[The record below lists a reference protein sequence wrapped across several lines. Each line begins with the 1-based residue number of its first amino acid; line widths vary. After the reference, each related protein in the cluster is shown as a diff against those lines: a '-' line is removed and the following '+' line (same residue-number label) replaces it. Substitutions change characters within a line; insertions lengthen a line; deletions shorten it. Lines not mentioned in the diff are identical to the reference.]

1 MEIIVEKLNEDEFT
15 VRVQQNGEMTQHN
28 VTVSEVDWQKLT
40 DKMCSKE
47 LLVEKSFEFLLER
60 EPKESILSDF
70 DIMVI
75 AKYFPEY
82 PDVIKKM
89 I

>member
-1 MEIIVEKLNEDEFT
+1 MEINVKKLSEDEFE
-15 VRVQQNGEMTQHN
+15 VVVEQNGTSTNHV
-28 VTVSEVDWQKLT
+28 VTVSDDDWQKLT

-47 LLVEKSFEFLLER
+47 LLLEKSFEFLLER
-60 EPKESILSDF
+60 EPKESILGAF
-70 DIMVI
+70 GIMTI

-82 PDVIKKM
+82 PDEIKKL

>member
-1 MEIIVEKLNEDEFT
+1 MEISLEKLNENEFLVTISEDDSFTEHVVIVEDESY
-15 VRVQQNGEMTQHN
+15 E
-28 VTVSEVDWQKLT
+28 KLT

-47 LLVEKSFEFLLER
+47 LLVEKSIEFLLTK
-60 EPKESILSDF
+60 EPKESILEKF
-70 DIMVI
+70 EIMLI

-82 PDVIKKM
+82 PDEIKKL

>member
-1 MEIIVEKLNEDEFT
+1 MEIIVEKINEDELL
-15 VRVQQNGEMTQHN
+15 VRIQENGETTEHTIFVHEQ
-28 VTVSEVDWQKLT
+28 DWQMLC

-47 LLVEKSFEFLLER
+47 LLIEKSFEFLLER
-60 EPKESILSDF
+60 EPKESILSEF

-82 PDVIKKM
+82 PDKIKKM
-89 I
+89 L

>member
-1 MEIIVEKLNEDEFT
+1 MEISLEKLNENEFLVT
-15 VRVQQNGEMTQHN
+15 ISEGDSFTEHV
-28 VTVSEVDWQKLT
+28 VTVEDESYQKLV

-47 LLVEKSFEFLLER
+47 LLVEKSIEFLLTK
-60 EPKESILSDF
+60 EPKESILEKF
-70 DIMVI
+70 EIMLI

-82 PDVIKKM
+82 PDEIKKV

>member
-1 MEIIVEKLNEDEFT
+1 MEIIVEKLSEDEFT

-28 VTVSEVDWQKLT
+28 VTVSEVDWQILS

-47 LLVEKSFEFLLER
+47 FLLEKSFEFLLER
-60 EPKESILSDF
+60 EPKESILGAFS
-70 DIMVI
+70 IMTI

-82 PDVIKKM
+82 PDEIKKL

>member
-1 MEIIVEKLNEDEFT
+1 MEISLEKLNEKEFLVT
-15 VRVQQNGEMTQHN
+15 IGEDDSFTEHV
-28 VTVSEVDWQKLT
+28 VTVEEESYEKLT

-47 LLVEKSFEFLLER
+47 LLVEKSIEFLLTK
-60 EPKESILSDF
+60 EPKESILDKF
-70 DIMVI
+70 EIMLI

-82 PDVIKKM
+82 PDEVKKL